1 MKNLTLLFVIS
12 TALLALSCNQ
22 VQNDSATHYTRA
34 SVIESPD
41 TALQLL
47 VDGNKRFVSAT
58 VLPDDLGTA
67 KRKKLIDEGQK
78 PFAVIV
84 TCSDSR
90 VPPEL
95 IFDQGLG
102 DLFVI
107 RVAGNVIDSVGM
119 GSIQYAV
126 EHLHVPLVVVLGHE
140 KCGAVHATIAGGEL
154 PGSLPSIA
162 QRIQPSVDKVKTEH
176 GESHSNESQVIEANV
191 DASVEILNN
200 DVLLKHMIETGAVK
214 ALGAVYQLET
224 GLVKFNDAKK
234 TSTHH

>member
-1 MKNLTLLFVIS
+1 MKKLTFLIAAGSAFF
-12 TALLALSCNQ
+12 ALSCNP
-22 VQNDSATHYTRA
+22 VEKNTTPSYNRA
-34 SVIESPD
+34 NSIESAD
-41 TALQLL
+41 TALELL
-47 VDGNKRFVSAT
+47 VDGNNRFVAGT
-58 VLPDDLGTA
+58 VLTDDVSLS
-67 KRKKLIDEGQK
+67 KRQTLSTKGQK

-95 IFDQGLG
+95 VFDQGLG
-102 DLFVI
+102 DLFII

-176 GESHSNESQVIEANV
+176 GESHSNDDLVIEANV
-191 DASVEILNN
+191 DANVEILNN

-224 GLVKFNDAKK
+224 GLVKFTDAKQ